1 MRRRI
6 GVMPAPPPPRF
17 NEIDMIAGAP
27 AGVQSAAR
35 RGGAAMRV
43 HCLCV
48 QVTAAM
54 TLSIVPSFA
63 GPCSP
68 EIDRLQSGVDALI
81 AAAGVAGPAGRQS
94 TAAMTHRQPTP
105 SSIAAAEAR
114 LKEGAR
120 TE

>member
-1 MRRRI
+1 
-6 GVMPAPPPPRF
+6 
-17 NEIDMIAGAP
+17 
-27 AGVQSAAR
+27 
-35 RGGAAMRV
+35 MRV
-43 HCLCV
+43 HCLCI
-48 QVTAAM
+48 QVTAAI

-81 AAAGVAGPAGRQS
+81 AAAAVAGAAGRQS

-120 TE
+120 TERAKAAMARARAADRAGDAGGCQRALAEVQREIGP